1 MFTKSHHVTQPASWP
16 TRSVRQRCVMFSQ
29 TNNTHSVALPKE
41 SKQEYFER
49 VMIPHLNA
57 AYNLARWMTRNE
69 HDAEDVVQ
77 EAYLRAFTAIDGF
90 RSDGNGRAWILAI
103 VRNTCLTWLQR
114 NRLKEVVTASNE
126 ELDMKAGALPDLEQT
141 LILTSRGDLVKKA
154 LEELPSHYRELL
166 ILREMEELSYKAI
179 AQVADIPLGTVM
191 SRLARARKQLQCH
204 VLEMAS
210 KEVRR

>member
-1 MFTKSHHVTQPASWP
+1 
-16 TRSVRQRCVMFSQ
+16 MFSQ
-29 TNNTHSVALPKE
+29 TNNTHSADLPKE

-49 VMIPHLNA
+49 VMMPHLNA

-77 EAYLRAFTAIDGF
+77 EAYLRAFTAVDGF
-90 RSDGNGRAWILAI
+90 RSDSNGRAWILAI

-114 NRLKEVVTASNE
+114 NRPKEVVTAANE
-126 ELDMKAGALPDLEQT
+126 DLDMKADASLNPEQT
-141 LILTSRGDLVKKA
+141 LILMTRSDLFKKA
-154 LEELPSHYRELL
+154 LGELPLRYREIL
-166 ILREMEELSYKAI
+166 ILREIEELSYTAI

-191 SRLARARKQLQCH
+191 SRLARARQQLQYH
-204 VLEMAS
+204 VLGMAS

>member
-1 MFTKSHHVTQPASWP
+1 
-16 TRSVRQRCVMFSQ
+16 MFSQ
-29 TNNTHSVALPKE
+29 TNNTHPAGLPKE

-69 HDAEDVVQ
+69 HDADDVVQ
-77 EAYLRAFTAIDGF
+77 EAYLRAFTAVDGF

-126 ELDMKAGALPDLEQT
+126 DLDMKADAAPNPEQT
-141 LILTSRGDLVKKA
+141 LILTTRSDLFKKA
-154 LEELPSHYRELL
+154 LEELPLHYRVIL

-179 AQVADIPLGTVM
+179 AQVVDIPLGTVM
-191 SRLARARKQLQCH
+191 SRLARARQQLQCH

>member
-1 MFTKSHHVTQPASWP
+1 
-16 TRSVRQRCVMFSQ
+16 MFSH

-126 ELDMKAGALPDLEQT
+126 ELDMKAGAFPDLEQT

>member
-1 MFTKSHHVTQPASWP
+1 
-16 TRSVRQRCVMFSQ
+16 MFSQ

-126 ELDMKAGALPDLEQT
+126 DLDMKAGACPDIEQT
-141 LILTSRGDLVKKA
+141 LILTTRRDLFKKA
-154 LEELPSHYRELL
+154 LEELPSHYREVL
-166 ILREMEELSYKAI
+166 ILREMEELSYKTI
-179 AQVADIPLGTVM
+179 SQVTDIPLGTVM

-204 VLEMAS
+204 VLEMAR